1 MGRLFFSGQQGLKK
15 FAVTPSH
22 EPTKKNRRQLLLIIT
37 SFPSFPN
44 PYFWMSDGL
53 SHVVL
58 NAPSVGAFDQAL
70 AFYCSVGFQIVTDT
84 QDREESIMG
93 KLAWLSMFSDGD
105 NRDLTIRLKLNPAT
119 SPKEIISSDID
130 YTLED
135 IVLVI
140 ATSNLQV

>member
-1 MGRLFFSGQQGLKK
+1 
-15 FAVTPSH
+15 
-22 EPTKKNRRQLLLIIT
+22 
-37 SFPSFPN
+37 
-44 PYFWMSDGL
+44 MSDGL

-70 AFYCSVGFQIVTDT
+70 AFYCSVGFQIVTDP
-84 QDREESIMG
+84 QDSEESIMG

-135 IVLVI
+135 IVMVI

>member
-1 MGRLFFSGQQGLKK
+1 
-15 FAVTPSH
+15 
-22 EPTKKNRRQLLLIIT
+22 
-37 SFPSFPN
+37 
-44 PYFWMSDGL
+44 
-53 SHVVL
+53 
-58 NAPSVGAFDQAL
+58 
-70 AFYCSVGFQIVTDT
+70 
-84 QDREESIMG
+84 MG

-135 IVLVI
+135 IVMVI